1 MRITRKIADL
11 IVKKTKELT
20 ELNMNVMDKHG
31 IIISSSDPE
40 RIGMLHEGAAEVV
53 RRGEEMTITEE
64 QAGRWAG
71 SKPGINMPIYFHTEV
86 VGVIGI
92 TGHER
97 EVVPF
102 GRAVR
107 MMTELL
113 LQQSYLSEQVE
124 MKERSKMYL
133 VQELIMNAKADQTM
147 KDSLYTRGE
156 LLGVN
161 LRLPRVI
168 LLVQMNVLDD
178 TKEYIVRFKEIA
190 ALFPSP
196 KETLVAQIGRGRWMI
211 LADASVYKTNR
222 HAKKALLDIAEKI
235 NTLVTEWFQ
244 AAVYVA
250 VGRLC
255 ADIGDVGESFYET
268 VKMLD
273 ISGKESRT
281 GAVFHIEDSALQLV
295 LSEITDGSA
304 KQLISQVLG
313 ELVQHP
319 NLLETVQAFY
329 DYNMNVNTAANV
341 IGIHRNTLLYRLD
354 RVATFI
360 GEDPRQFRQAM
371 RIQLALMLYRIQE
384 TKE

>member
-11 IVKKTKELT
+11 IVNKTKELT
-20 ELNMNVMDKHG
+20 QLNMNVMDKHG
-31 IIISSSDPE
+31 IIISSSDPV
-40 RIGMLHEGAAEVV
+40 RIGMLHEAAAEVV
-53 RRGEEMTITEE
+53 RRGEELTVTEA

-92 TGHER
+92 TGHET

-133 VQELIMNAKADQTM
+133 VQELITSTNVDQTTR
-147 KDSLYTRGE
+147 DGLYTRGD
-156 LLGVN
+156 LLGVD

-168 LLVQMNVLDD
+168 FLIQLTPLDD
-178 TKEYIVRFKEIA
+178 TKEYVVRFKEIE
-190 ALFPSP
+190 ALFPNP

-211 LADASVYKTNR
+211 LADASVYKTSR
-222 HAKKALLDIAEKI
+222 HAKKALLDIASKI
-235 NTLVTEWFQ
+235 TSLLTEWFHT
-244 AAVYVA
+244 AVHVA
-250 VGRLC
+250 IGRLC
-255 ADIGDVGESFYET
+255 TDIKDVGESFIDT

-273 ISGKESRT
+273 IARKET
-281 GAVFHIEDSALQLV
+281 QGGAILHSENSALQLI
-295 LSEITDGSA
+295 LSEVTESSA
-304 KQLISQVLG
+304 RQLIVQVLG

-319 NLLETVQAFY
+319 NLLETLQAFY
-329 DYNMNVNTAANV
+329 DHDMNFNATASAL
-341 IGIHRNTLLYRLD
+341 GIHRNTLLYRLE
-354 RVATFI
+354 RVTTYI
-360 GEDPRQFRQAM
+360 GEDPRQFKQGM
-371 RIQLALMLYRIQE
+371 RIQLALMLYRIKE
-384 TKE
+384 T